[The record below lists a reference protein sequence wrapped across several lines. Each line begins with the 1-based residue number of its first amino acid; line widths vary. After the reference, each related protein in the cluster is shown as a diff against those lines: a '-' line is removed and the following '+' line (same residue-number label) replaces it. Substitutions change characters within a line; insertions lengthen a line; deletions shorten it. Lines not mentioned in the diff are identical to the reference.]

1 MYQSWVINSSK
12 NNQNN
17 FYLLSNNVGDLIAFC
32 IINIIDIFNSKFARI
47 DMIGSLKKGQNI
59 GTKIIEELVKSLNE
73 QNISILYA
81 NTEIRNYKAQNL
93 YTKNGFKVYNAICEY
108 HYWV

>member
-1 MYQSWVINSSK
+1 MN
-12 NNQNN
+12 
-17 FYLLSNNVGDLIAFC
+17 
-32 IINIIDIFNSKFARI
+32 
-47 DMIGSLKKGQNI
+47 
-59 GTKIIEELVKSLNE
+59 IEELVKSLNE